1 MTFAGLGIFDP
12 REDAAKTAKGGGQE
26 EYEEGVAGEV
36 EQGFQEFGGE
46 AGEVEQG
53 FQEFDG
59 EAWAHMP
66 FNASMSVPWAA
77 AAACAGVGMPFWPLG
92 ATCGPCDGA
101 MPAAA
106 RTGPMNRYRGSL
118 KQRFCATFPS
128 VNRCR
133 HGAACAFAHS
143 REEVTAPLLTPEEET
158 YVPEALTSEFFTDRF
173 KVFWCPIGG
182 QHDWHSCM
190 YAHTY
195 QDVRRPP
202 SIGYGHQLCPYWNK
216 KDTSLPYSQRCPL
229 GPRCPYAHGAKEQLY
244 HPGYFRTLVCRDL
257 QRRRCPR
264 GQLCAFF
271 HKQSDE
277 RASGADSH
285 VDYNRPLDK
294 SQLPEEWF
302 QYFMNPPRFQD
313 VCDGVE
319 DGHFAAF
326 SDMAPPKDD
335 AQQES
340 IETPRTRA
348 HSGDSL
354 DGFEAAPKAAALG
367 RSGARRGGAA
377 SGRGR
382 GASRGAQP
390 AMGYWDAYSAAL
402 WGAQPAGAGFDSSY
416 PAYAGMGY
424 MAPAW
429 DPSLPMYAPGLER

>member
-1 MTFAGLGIFDP
+1 
-12 REDAAKTAKGGGQE
+12 
-26 EYEEGVAGEV
+26 V
-36 EQGFQEFGGE
+36 
-46 AGEVEQG
+46 
-53 FQEFDG
+53 
-59 EAWAHMP
+59 
-66 FNASMSVPWAA
+66 
-77 AAACAGVGMPFWPLG
+77 
-92 ATCGPCDGA
+92 
-101 MPAAA
+101 
-106 RTGPMNRYRGSL
+106 

-158 YVPEALTSEFFTDRF
+158 YVPEALTSEFFTERF

-264 GQLCAFF
+264 GQLCAFY
-271 HKQSDE
+271 HKHSDE

-294 SQLPEEWF
+294 SKFPEDWF

-313 VCDGVE
+313 ACDGAE
-319 DGHFAAF
+319 DVPFAAF
-326 SDMAPPKDD
+326 ADMAPPKD

-354 DGFEAAPKAAALG
+354 DGFEAAHKADEQAVCYG
-367 RSGARRGGAA
+367 EQFKKYVVGVPGGGFAR
-377 SGRGR
+377 
-382 GASRGAQP
+382 P
-390 AMGYWDAYSAAL
+390 T
-402 WGAQPAGAGFDSSY
+402 
-416 PAYAGMGY
+416 
-424 MAPAW
+424 
-429 DPSLPMYAPGLER
+429 

>member
-1 MTFAGLGIFDP
+1 MTFAGLGIFEA
-12 REDAAKTAKGGGQE
+12 REDAAKTVDAEAGGPEAYDDDGGGQE
-26 EYEEGVAGEV
+26 EYEEDE
-36 EQGFQEFGGE
+36 E
-46 AGEVEQG
+46 AGEVEEG
-53 FQEFDG
+53 FQDFDG
-59 EAWAHMP
+59 EAWAQMP
-66 FNASMSVPWAA
+66 FAAGMSMPWSA
-77 AAACAGVGMPFWPLG
+77 AAACAGVGMPFWPMGG
-92 ATCGPCDGA
+92 ACGPCGGA
-101 MPAAA
+101 MPGSA
-106 RTGPMNRYRGSL
+106 RAGPMSRYRGSL

-143 REEVTAPLLTPEEET
+143 REEVSAPLLTPEEET

-264 GQLCAFF
+264 GQLCAFY
-271 HKQSDE
+271 HKPSDE

-294 SQLPEEWF
+294 SQFPEDWF
-302 QYFMNPPRFQD
+302 HYFMNPPRFQD
-313 VCDGVE
+313 VCDGPE
-319 DGHFAAF
+319 DMPFVAF
-326 SDMAPPKDD
+326 SDMVPPKDD
-335 AQQES
+335 ALQES

-354 DGFEAAPKAAALG
+354 DGFEAAASG
-367 RSGARRGGAA
+367 RSSARRTGAA

-382 GASRGAQP
+382 GAARGFQP
-390 AMGYWDAYSAAL
+390 AMGYWDAYGAAL
-402 WGAQPAGAGFDSSY
+402 GGWGAPPTGAGLDSSY

-424 MAPAW
+424 LTPAW
-429 DPSLPMYAPGLER
+429 DPSYPMYAPGPER